1 MKFSVANTKLK
12 KLYKL
17 ATTTLKKWL
26 GMKIGRST
34 AKVYSFDIL
43 SGVDCPFAFN
53 CKSQAEEQA
62 DGSRRIKD
70 GPDTKFRCFSASQ
83 EVLFTNTYLSRKR
96 NHDAIHA
103 LETSDDMADALCGVL
118 PKDCRIVRI
127 HVSGDM
133 FSHKYFMAW
142 VKVAERNPTMLF
154 YAYTKSLTYWI
165 RSRDLVP
172 ANLVLTAS
180 YGGRDDHLIAEHGL
194 RSAKVVYS
202 EAQAERMG
210 LEIDHDDSHAC
221 DPTRANQDFALL
233 IHGVQPKGS
242 LAADALKIL
251 KKGDLADSEQVSDLE
266 DKLLAQEAHR

>member
-1 MKFSVANTKLK
+1 MLKFSKANTKLQ

-17 ATTTLKKWL
+17 AMTVLKQWL
-26 GMKIGRST
+26 GQKIGRST
-34 AKVYSFDIL
+34 AKVYSFDML

-53 CKSQAEEQA
+53 CKSQAEVQE

-83 EVLFTNTYLSRKR
+83 EVLFTNTYNARKR

-103 LETSDDMADALCGVL
+103 LETSDDMADALCEAL

-133 FSHKYFMAW
+133 FSHQYFTAW
-142 VKVAERNPTMLF
+142 IKVAQRNPTILF
-154 YAYTKSLTYWI
+154 YAYTKSLIYWI

-180 YGGRDDHLIAEHGL
+180 YGGRNDELIAEHGL
-194 RSAKVVYS
+194 RSAKVVFS
-202 EAQAERMG
+202 QQEADDLG

-242 LAADALKIL
+242 KAAEALKIL
-251 KKGDLADSEQVSDLE
+251 KK
-266 DKLLAQEAHR
+266 EAAV

>member
-1 MKFSVANTKLK
+1 MKFSAANTKLK

-17 ATTTLKKWL
+17 DTTVLKKWL
-26 GMKIGRST
+26 GQKIGRST
-34 AKVYSFDIL
+34 AKVYSFDLL
-43 SGVDCPFAFN
+43 SGVDCPFAMK
-53 CKSQAEEQA
+53 CKSEAEVQE
-62 DGSRRIKD
+62 DGRRKIKD
-70 GPDTKFRCFSASQ
+70 GPDTEFRCFSASQ
-83 EVLFTNTYLSRKR
+83 EVLFTTAYNARKR

-103 LETSDDMADALCGVL
+103 LETSDDIADALIAAL
-118 PKDCRIVRI
+118 PKDARIIRI
-127 HVSGDM
+127 HVAGDM

-142 VKVAERNPTMLF
+142 IKVAERTPNVLF
-154 YAYTKSLTYWI
+154 YAYTKSLVYWV
-165 RSRDLVP
+165 RSRDSVP
-172 ANLVLTAS
+172 FNLVLTAS
-180 YGGRDDHLIAEHGL
+180 YGGRNDELIAEHGL

>member
-1 MKFSVANTKLK
+1 MKFSAANTKLK

-17 ATTTLKKWL
+17 DTTVLKKWL
-26 GMKIGRST
+26 GQKIGRST
-34 AKVYSFDIL
+34 AKVYSFDLL
-43 SGVDCPFAFN
+43 SGVDCPFAMK
-53 CKSQAEEQA
+53 CKSEAEVQE
-62 DGSRRIKD
+62 DGRRKIKD
-70 GPDTKFRCFSASQ
+70 GPDTEFRCFSASQ
-83 EVLFTNTYLSRKR
+83 EVLFTTAYNARKR

-103 LETSDDMADALCGVL
+103 LETSDDIADALIAAL
-118 PKDCRIVRI
+118 PKDAGIIRI
-127 HVSGDM
+127 HVAGDM

-142 VKVAERNPTMLF
+142 IKVAERTPNVLF
-154 YAYTKSLTYWI
+154 YAYTKSLVYWV
-165 RSRDLVP
+165 RSRDSVP
-172 ANLVLTAS
+172 FNLVLTAS
-180 YGGRDDHLIAEHGL
+180 YGGRNDELIAEHGL